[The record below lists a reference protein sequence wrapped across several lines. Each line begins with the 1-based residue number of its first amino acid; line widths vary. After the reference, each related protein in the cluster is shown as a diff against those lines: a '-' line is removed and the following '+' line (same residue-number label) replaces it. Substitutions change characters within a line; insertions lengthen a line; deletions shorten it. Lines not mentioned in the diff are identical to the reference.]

1 MVRFLILALV
11 VGLVVW
17 LLFGRS
23 RKKRAGGGA
32 ATPWTQAPTAFA
44 VCAHCGVHL
53 PMNDAVLDGQT
64 AYCSDAHRL
73 AGPRDRG

>member
-1 MVRFLILALV
+1 MVRFLVLALV

-23 RKKRAGGGA
+23 RKRRVDGA
-32 ATPWTQAPTAFA
+32 AAEAAKTPTAFA

-73 AGPRDRG
+73 AGPRERG

>member
-1 MVRFLILALV
+1 MLRFVILALA

-17 LLFGRS
+17 LLLGRS
-23 RKKRAGGGA
+23 RRRGA
-32 ATPWTQAPTAFA
+32 DDRGTGPKQAPTAFA

-73 AGPRDRG
+73 AGPRERG

>member
-11 VGLVVW
+11 VGVVVW
-17 LLFGRS
+17 LLLGRS
-23 RKKRAGGGA
+23 RKRVQDAEAKDR
-32 ATPWTQAPTAFA
+32 PRQPTSFA

-53 PMNDAVLDGQT
+53 PMTDAVLDGQT

-73 AGPRDRG
+73 AGPRDRS

>member
-1 MVRFLILALV
+1 MVRLLILVLV
-11 VGLVVW
+11 VGLVLW

-23 RKKRAGGGA
+23 RRRSGDGS
-32 ATPWTQAPTAFA
+32 ATGRPPQPAAFA

>member
-11 VGLVVW
+11 VGLLLW
-17 LLFGRS
+17 LLLGRS
-23 RKKRAGGGA
+23 HKRKARSGE
-32 ATPWTQAPTAFA
+32 THRTEQPTAFA

-64 AYCSDAHRL
+64 AFCSDAHRL
-73 AGPRDRG
+73 AGPRDRS

>member
-1 MVRFLILALV
+1 MLRFVILALV
-11 VGLVVW
+11 VALLLW

-23 RKKRAGGGA
+23 RKRTADSA
-32 ATPWTQAPTAFA
+32 QLPQPTAFA

-53 PMNDAVLDGQT
+53 PMNDAVLDGPT

>member
-1 MVRFLILALV
+1 MLRFVILALV

-17 LLFGRS
+17 LLLGRS
-23 RKKRAGGGA
+23 RKRGA
-32 ATPWTQAPTAFA
+32 DDRGTGRTQAPTAFA

-73 AGPRDRG
+73 AGPRERG

>member
-1 MVRFLILALV
+1 MLRFLILALV
-11 VGLVVW
+11 VGVVVW
-17 LLFGRS
+17 LLLGRS
-23 RKKRAGGGA
+23 RKRATDSA
-32 ATPWTQAPTAFA
+32 ANQRPQTPSAFA

-73 AGPRDRG
+73 AGPRDGG

>member
-1 MVRFLILALV
+1 MVRLLILVLV
-11 VGLVVW
+11 VGLVLW

-23 RKKRAGGGA
+23 RKQAGDARAA
-32 ATPWTQAPTAFA
+32 SRPRQPTAFA

-73 AGPRDRG
+73 AGPRERG

>member
-23 RKKRAGGGA
+23 RKRRADGA
-32 ATPWTQAPTAFA
+32 KAEATRSPTAFA

-73 AGPRDRG
+73 AGPRQRG

>member
-11 VGLVVW
+11 VGVVVW
-17 LLFGRS
+17 LLLGRS
-23 RKKRAGGGA
+23 RKRAADRTEGQE
-32 ATPWTQAPTAFA
+32 PQAPSAFA

-64 AYCSDAHRL
+64 VYCSDAHRL

>member
-1 MVRFLILALV
+1 MLRFLILALV
-11 VGLVVW
+11 VALLLW
-17 LLFGRS
+17 MLFGRS
-23 RKKRAGGGA
+23 RKRTADSA
-32 ATPWTQAPTAFA
+32 PRPRQPTAFA

-73 AGPRDRG
+73 AGPRDRD

>member
-17 LLFGRS
+17 LLLGRS
-23 RKKRAGGGA
+23 RTRRSKGA
-32 ATPWTQAPTAFA
+32 AADRSRTPTAFA

-64 AYCSDAHRL
+64 AYCSEAHRL
-73 AGPRDRG
+73 AGPREPG

>member
-1 MVRFLILALV
+1 MLRFLILALV

-17 LLFGRS
+17 LLLGRP
-23 RKKRAGGGA
+23 RKRAADRAG
-32 ATPWTQAPTAFA
+32 THPPHEPTAFA

-73 AGPRDRG
+73 AGPRERG

>member
-1 MVRFLILALV
+1 MVRFFILALL
-11 VGLVVW
+11 VGLVLW

-23 RKKRAGGGA
+23 RKRAAGDSA
-32 ATPWTQAPTAFA
+32 ARRQHEPVSFA

-53 PMNDAVLDGQT
+53 PLSDAVLDGQT
-64 AYCSDAHRL
+64 AYCSESHRL

>member
-1 MVRFLILALV
+1 MVRLLILALV

-17 LLFGRS
+17 LLLGRS
-23 RKKRAGGGA
+23 RKGSADRAAGRSSQ
-32 ATPWTQAPTAFA
+32 PPTAFA

-53 PMNDAVLDGQT
+53 PMHDAVLDGQT

-73 AGPRDRG
+73 AGPRERS